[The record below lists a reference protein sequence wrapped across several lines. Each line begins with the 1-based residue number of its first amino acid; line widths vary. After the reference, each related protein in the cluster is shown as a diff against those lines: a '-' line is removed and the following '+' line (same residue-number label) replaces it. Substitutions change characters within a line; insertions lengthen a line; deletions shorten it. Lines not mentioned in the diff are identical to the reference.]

1 MDHVD
6 QIAERLQ
13 RDHEDRVRFTPL
25 MREAGISNLGTAYGV
40 QDAFVQRLLA
50 REGAV
55 PAGYKIG
62 LTSPRM
68 QEMCGIGHPIAGV
81 VFDTRIHPSGL
92 AASLAGHVHLGVEF
106 EIGIRVGRDMG
117 AGSLPQDLA
126 EIGERVAAICPA
138 LELVEDRNADYGD
151 LDVLSL
157 IADNS
162 WNAGA
167 VLGPFVTEWPDLAA
181 VRGTVELEGVQIDGG
196 QGREVLGHP
205 FEPLLWL
212 ARHLAGR
219 GEVLRAGQIVLTGSL
234 VRTRFPSAGQHY
246 RFSLAGIGAVEARF
260 EP

>member
-1 MDHVD
+1 MDRID
-6 QIAERLQ
+6 QLAERL
-13 RDHEDRVRFTPL
+13 RKDHEARLPFTPL
-25 MREAGISNLGTAYGV
+25 MRESGIADVDTAYDV
-40 QDAFVQRLLA
+40 QDAYMRLLLA
-50 REGAV
+50 REGAA

-81 VFDTRIHPSGL
+81 VFDARVHPSGM

-117 AGSLPQDLA
+117 AGSLPRDIA
-126 EIGERVAAICPA
+126 EVGEGVAAICPA
-138 LELVEDRNADYGD
+138 LELVEDRHADYRD

-181 VRGTVELEGVQIDGG
+181 VLGVVEQDGTQIDSG

-212 ARHLAGR
+212 TRHLAER
-219 GEVLRAGQIVLTGSL
+219 GEMLRTGQIVLTGSL
-234 VRTRFPSAGQHY
+234 VRTRFPAAGQHY

>member
-1 MDHVD
+1 MDRFD
-6 QIAERLQ
+6 ALAERLLKEH
-13 RDHEDRVRFTPL
+13 DDRVPFTPVA
-25 MREAGISNLGTAYGV
+25 RAAKVSTVGPAYDI
-40 QDAFVQRLLA
+40 QDLYVRKLLA
-50 REGAV
+50 REGAT

-81 VFDTRIHPSGL
+81 ILDARIHASGL
-92 AASLAGHVHLGVEF
+92 SASLAEHVHLGVEF
-106 EIGIRVGRDMG
+106 EIGVRLGRDMSG
-117 AGSLPQDLA
+117 GSLPRDVR
-126 EIGERVAAICPA
+126 EVREWVAGICPA
-138 LELVEDRNADYGD
+138 LELVEDRHADYRD

-167 VLGPFVTEWPDLAA
+167 VLGPFVTEWPDLASIQG
-181 VRGTVELEGVQIDGG
+181 VVELDGAEVDSG

-212 ARHLAGR
+212 ARHLAER
-219 GEVLRAGQIVLTGSL
+219 GGALKAGQIVLTGSL
-234 VRTRFPSAGQHY
+234 VRTRFPSPGQHY
-246 RFSLAGIGAVEARF
+246 RFSLQGIGSVEARF